1 MKNREPVTRRS
12 VRAFTTGEPDF
23 DGGRGIGAVVH
34 ARRTLRCRAQCD
46 LESQTRREN
55 SKRRNEDSLET
66 VHAASAAQ
74 LAELLDPA
82 NFLQAIT
89 LLSSARPV
97 AFLRMVFSRSSFPSD
112 DFVTQ
117 THIFARKTPRT
128 ATNTFIFRDL
138 FWHSRCSQ
146 TLPMTNDGVS
156 LKQMQ
161 TRTFY
166 ANALRCI
173 GQSLEAMQLKAVEVK
188 SHGDNYVI
196 QAWNKG
202 TSTSMDLEETLQPGG
217 FEKIGDR
224 RKRETEGTFPG
235 PPNLLSLSQVLRLAG
250 NYVDRMRG
258 RFIRV
263 SWQDQSDKIQSVTIQ
278 YEPCPVDRR
287 EQGEAQTTVIEEVCV
302 HIYKQRKKSPPCRTK
317 ILTGRL

>member
-1 MKNREPVTRRS
+1 
-12 VRAFTTGEPDF
+12 
-23 DGGRGIGAVVH
+23 
-34 ARRTLRCRAQCD
+34 
-46 LESQTRREN
+46 
-55 SKRRNEDSLET
+55 
-66 VHAASAAQ
+66 
-74 LAELLDPA
+74 
-82 NFLQAIT
+82 
-89 LLSSARPV
+89 
-97 AFLRMVFSRSSFPSD
+97 
-112 DFVTQ
+112 
-117 THIFARKTPRT
+117 
-128 ATNTFIFRDL
+128 
-138 FWHSRCSQ
+138 
-146 TLPMTNDGVS
+146 MTNDGVS

-202 TSTSMDLEETLQPGG
+202 TSTSMDLEQHCTPEDLRKLEIDGR
-217 FEKIGDR
+217 EK
-224 RKRETEGTFPG
+224 RKAFPG

-302 HIYKQRKKSPPCRTK
+302 HIYKQRKKMATVQDKNSHRPFVSVNSAN
-317 ILTGRL
+317 